1 MTTQDV
7 ANRLVELCREGKNDQ
22 AIDELYAETIVSHE
36 PPGSPVPHAEG
47 IEVVRQKKSDFN
59 NMVDTWHDSNISD
72 PLVADNFFSVTMTMD
87 ITMKGAPRMIMEEVC
102 VYGVKDGKI
111 VLEHFYFTPS
121 PE

>member
-1 MTTQDV
+1 
-7 ANRLVELCREGKNDQ
+7 
-22 AIDELYAETIVSHE
+22 
-36 PPGSPVPHAEG
+36 
-47 IEVVRQKKSDFN
+47 
-59 NMVDTWHDSNISD
+59 MVDTWHDSNISD

>member
-47 IEVVRQKKSDFN
+47 IEVVRQKN
-59 NMVDTWHDSNISD
+59 LILTTWLIPGTTVISQT
-72 PLVADNFFSVTMTMD
+72 LW
-87 ITMKGAPRMIMEEVC
+87 
-102 VYGVKDGKI
+102 
-111 VLEHFYFTPS
+111 
-121 PE
+121 